1 MLHRKFDNLK
11 FKRTYI
17 GGSKKRELE
26 IFNEVQGTKDDNSEC
41 DWVEYRRIYT
51 RYCDDTL
58 NVILSWKY
66 LLNKLSI
73 IFLILTIPMIF
84 ASKNIGIF
92 LLISSLVSYI
102 TFKYFKV
109 KERKSLSAY
118 DFSLDIILSAIKQ
131 ETGFEFNK
139 N

>member
-1 MLHRKFDNLK
+1 MIHRKFDNLK

-41 DWVEYRRIYT
+41 DWIECRRIFTQY
-51 RYCDDTL
+51 YDDLL
-58 NVILSWKY
+58 NVIFSWKY
-66 LLNKLSI
+66 LIDKLSI
-73 IFLILTIPMIF
+73 IFIILGILMIF
-84 ASKNIGIF
+84 AGKNISIF
-92 LLISSLVSYI
+92 FLIISLGFYI
-102 TFKYFKV
+102 TYQIFKQIEKKNLF
-109 KERKSLSAY
+109 AY
-118 DFSLDIILSAIKQ
+118 SFSLDIILSAIKQ

>member
-1 MLHRKFDNLK
+1 MLHRKFNNLK
-11 FKRTYI
+11 FKRTYV

-26 IFNEVQGTKDDNSEC
+26 LFKKIQGTKEDNSEC
-41 DWVEYRRIYT
+41 DWVEYRRIFT
-51 RYCDDTL
+51 QYCDDTL
-58 NVILSWKY
+58 NIILSWKY
-66 LLNKLSI
+66 LSNKLSI
-73 IFLILTIPMIF
+73 IFLILAIPMIF

-92 LLISSLVSYI
+92 PLISSLVLYI
-102 TFKYFKV
+102 TSQYFKI
-109 KERKSLSAY
+109 KEKKSLSAY